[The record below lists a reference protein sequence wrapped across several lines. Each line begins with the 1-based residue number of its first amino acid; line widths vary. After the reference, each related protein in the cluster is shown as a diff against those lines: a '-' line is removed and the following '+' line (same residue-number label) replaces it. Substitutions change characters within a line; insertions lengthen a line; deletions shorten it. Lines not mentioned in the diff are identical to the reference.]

1 MRLLL
6 VLVAVALADPALSH
20 SWYEPACC
28 SGVDCGPVQ
37 DGMIEERADGVHVR
51 GYGTLSYTDA
61 RLRWSQDDRD
71 HMVEDGRIKVTCEFC
86 STDYLFQ
93 PAEVGANV
101 GANPG

>member
-6 VLVAVALADPALSH
+6 VLVAVVLADPALSH

-28 SGVDCGPVQ
+28 SGVDCAPVQ
-37 DGMIEERADGVHVR
+37 DGLIEDRADGVHVR

-71 HMVEDGRIKVTCEFC
+71 HMCVTQDASHKLLCVYRRPKGF
-86 STDYLFQ
+86 
-93 PAEVGANV
+93 
-101 GANPG
+101 